1 MPTRKPKF
9 SAELRRLRDEA
20 GLTREQLGKSAKVD
34 PSTIWAAENDTR
46 ATRGSIKHRLLEVLA
61 KSGNNT
67 MPHKDVGRV
76 ILAVERLALAAERI
90 ANALESHKKK

>member
-9 SAELRRLRDEA
+9 SAELLRLRDEA
-20 GLTREQLGKSAKVD
+20 GLSREQLGKAAKVD
-34 PSTIWAAENDTR
+34 PSTIWAAEHGKR
-46 ATRGSIKHRLLEVLA
+46 AIRGSTKHRLLEVLA

-67 MPHKDVGRV
+67 MPHKDVDRA